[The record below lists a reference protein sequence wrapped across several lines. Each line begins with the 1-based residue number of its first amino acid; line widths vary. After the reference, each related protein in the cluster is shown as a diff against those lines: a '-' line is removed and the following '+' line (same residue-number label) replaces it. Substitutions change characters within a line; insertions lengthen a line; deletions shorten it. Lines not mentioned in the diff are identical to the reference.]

1 LDPKVYLSSKKKFEQ
16 QILDRV
22 NNSLKSGELF
32 RYSGNNECSVMER
45 NYAKLVNTKHALGL
59 NSCSSA
65 LMLGLK
71 SIINENDKVLMPAFT
86 FVAVPSSIKLANGVP
101 VLVNITKDL

>member
-1 LDPKVYLSSKKKFEQ
+1 
-16 QILDRV
+16 
-22 NNSLKSGELF
+22 
-32 RYSGNNECSVMER
+32 MER

-71 SIINENDKVLMPAFT
+71 SIINDNDKVLMPAFT